1 MTEAIQQN
9 QMSYNY
15 CALPLAGYAC
25 RPDMS
30 RGRFHEEPESK
41 YRTCFQRDR
50 DRIVHSSAFRRLKH
64 KTQVFVYHEGDHY
77 RTRLT
82 HSLEVAQVARSMARA
97 LMVNEDLAETVAL
110 AHDLGHTPFAHV
122 GEDVLKECMEDVG
135 GFDHNDQSLRV
146 LTILEKKYAGRSGL
160 NLTWEALEGVAKH
173 NGPLIKSASEKD
185 ALPVT
190 VKMIDRAFDLR
201 LETYA
206 SVEAQVA
213 AIADDIAYNNHDME
227 DGLRAGLFKLE
238 DLNDVPLMG
247 EALADARAR
256 WPDEPQKIIAFE
268 VIRRVIGQMI
278 EDVLDETEKRLK
290 ELNPQ
295 SPEDVR
301 MADRQMVAFSDDMYE
316 KVEAIRAFLWERMYR
331 HYTVRRMRLKVSKI
345 VEDLYNT
352 FTAQYEL
359 LPDKWQARV
368 VEAGGPDDKIAA
380 ARVIADYIAGM
391 TDRYALKEHERLFE
405 LYWDLR

>member
-1 MTEAIQQN
+1 
-9 QMSYNY
+9 
-15 CALPLAGYAC
+15 
-25 RPDMS
+25 
-30 RGRFHEEPESK
+30 
-41 YRTCFQRDR
+41 
-50 DRIVHSSAFRRLKH
+50 
-64 KTQVFVYHEGDHY
+64 
-77 RTRLT
+77 
-82 HSLEVAQVARSMARA
+82 
-97 LMVNEDLAETVAL
+97 
-110 AHDLGHTPFAHV
+110 
-122 GEDVLKECMEDVG
+122 
-135 GFDHNDQSLRV
+135 
-146 LTILEKKYAGRSGL
+146 
-160 NLTWEALEGVAKH
+160 
-173 NGPLIKSASEKD
+173 
-185 ALPVT
+185 
-190 VKMIDRAFDLR
+190 MIDRAFDLR

-238 DLNDVPLMG
+238 DLRDVPLMG
-247 EALADARAR
+247 LADARAR
-256 WPDEPQKIIAFE
+256 WPDEPEKIIAFE
-268 VIRRVIGQMI
+268 VIRRAIGQMV
-278 EDVLDETEKRLK
+278 EDVLEETEKRLK

-295 SPEDVR
+295 SPEDIR
-301 MADRQMVAFSDDMYE
+301 MADRQMVAFSDEMYD

-359 LPDKWQARV
+359 LPDKWQERV
-368 VEAGGPDDKIAA
+368 AEAGGKDDKIAA